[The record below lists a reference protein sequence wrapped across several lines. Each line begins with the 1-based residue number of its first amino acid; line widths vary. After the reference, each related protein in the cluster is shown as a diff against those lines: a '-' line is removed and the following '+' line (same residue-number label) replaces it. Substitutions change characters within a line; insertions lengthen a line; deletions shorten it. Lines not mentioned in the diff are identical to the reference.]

1 MKRILVT
8 GGAGYIGSHTS
19 LLLKEKG
26 YDVVVVDNLEKGHK
40 ESLNGIKLEIGNLND
55 EKFLEGIFSSYK
67 IDGVVHF
74 AGYIEVGESM
84 RDPLKYFKNNVCNG
98 INLIKMMIKYGV
110 DKIVFSSS
118 AAVYGSPKEIPIKE
132 DSEKRPTSYY
142 GLSKLMFENILDAC
156 TVYGIKNICLRYF
169 NAAGAGFGIGEDHN
183 PETHLI
189 PLVLKTALG
198 QRESIKIFGDDYP
211 TKDGTCI
218 RDYIHVVD
226 LAGAHLLALKALENG
241 VTGKYNVGT
250 GKGYSVKEIIEIAKE
265 VTGKDIKVEISKR
278 REGDPPILIAD
289 PTKIMKELGWK
300 PKFGIRDIIKSAWEW
315 HKNNPYGFR
324 KS

>member
-1 MKRILVT
+1 
-8 GGAGYIGSHTS
+8 
-19 LLLKEKG
+19 
-26 YDVVVVDNLEKGHK
+26 
-40 ESLNGIKLEIGNLND
+40 
-55 EKFLEGIFSSYK
+55 
-67 IDGVVHF
+67 
-74 AGYIEVGESM
+74 
-84 RDPLKYFKNNVCNG
+84 
-98 INLIKMMIKYGV
+98 
-110 DKIVFSSS
+110 
-118 AAVYGSPKEIPIKE
+118 
-132 DSEKRPTSYY
+132 
-142 GLSKLMFENILDAC
+142 MFENILDAC